1 MNNEAF
7 RRKSLITVLSVMMVW
22 TMTGCGSGTVKG
34 DDLSAEA
41 PAQSNETAAAQEDQA
56 FEPFIRIDRDDPKAS
71 ERDLENLR
79 IITKGEYQLS
89 KPKDKYGIDPDIPV
103 NETGLDALNVSASA
117 QFNERQ
123 LHILAEKLRDIAP
136 GKEIYIFDFRRES
149 HAFLDGLPFS
159 LYADH
164 NWSNIGLTTEQIEMN
179 EQLIFGALAGTKFQA
194 FAKDDGMRGEMAE
207 YQPERMMSEKEL
219 VESEGLQYIRLPIKD
234 HSWPAPEELDTF
246 IEFVRTHDMDNVWMH
261 FHCHAGTGRTGAFMV
276 IIDKMK
282 NPDIPME
289 DICIR
294 QSYLMSSYMLQTE
307 TSDEFKAPLYQE
319 KAERAIQFGQYVEE
333 NHASNFAL
341 SWSEWL
347 SKQ

>member
-117 QFNERQ
+117 QFFIFSQRSCVIS
-123 LHILAEKLRDIAP
+123 HREKR
-136 GKEIYIFDFRRES
+136 YIFLISGGKAMRFWTAFRS
-149 HAFLDGLPFS
+149 PC
-159 LYADH
+159 
-164 NWSNIGLTTEQIEMN
+164 
-179 EQLIFGALAGTKFQA
+179 
-194 FAKDDGMRGEMAE
+194 MRT
-207 YQPERMMSEKEL
+207 
-219 VESEGLQYIRLPIKD
+219 I
-234 HSWPAPEELDTF
+234 
-246 IEFVRTHDMDNVWMH
+246 
-261 FHCHAGTGRTGAFMV
+261 TG
-276 IIDKMK
+276 
-282 NPDIPME
+282 P
-289 DICIR
+289 
-294 QSYLMSSYMLQTE
+294 
-307 TSDEFKAPLYQE
+307 TSDS
-319 KAERAIQFGQYVEE
+319 RR
-333 NHASNFAL
+333 NR
-341 SWSEWL
+341 
-347 SKQ
+347 SK